1 MGKSLVCCFL
11 THGVEQYSSSTAGPR
26 IWNGLPGD
34 VTSATSLLTF
44 RRKLKAHLFL
54 VSTILSGHYFVTVS
68 VIRHGELA
76 FFYLGHYV

>member
-34 VTSATSLLTF
+34 ITSATSLLTF
-44 RRKLKAHLFL
+44 RRKLKAHLFRR
-54 VSTILSGHYFVTVS
+54 SYRDIIL
-68 VIRHGELA
+68 
-76 FFYLGHYV
+76 